1 MMSFEQR
8 SLEYREYV
16 QNYLKEYYLQFHK
29 EPQKP
34 LFEAMEYS
42 LLAGGKRLRPVFAF
56 EFCRMCGAERILAQG
71 HPELEG
77 YKVHCSVLQMRLA
90 VPAMEPPAM
99 VFPVTEATVRR
110 WREIYNRRMEGVD
123 NAATLTAFDEKRI
136 VASGG
141 ACFVH
146 DCGRL
151 LGIGWMEENALLCLA
166 SVEPGTGERVL
177 RTLLTLSDGGSVSLQ
192 VASTNTRAIRLYERL
207 GFVTVG
213 ETEKWHQIF

>member
-1 MMSFEQR
+1 MKDIPVFDTDTGVST
-8 SLEYREYV
+8 LL
-16 QNYLKEYYLQFHK
+16 LKEIPYKQTAYVKVQSVQ
-29 EPQKP
+29 PGG
-34 LFEAMEYS
+34 
-42 LLAGGKRLRPVFAF
+42 LAEHLHECVS
-56 EFCRMCGAERILAQG
+56 FCRMCGAERILAQG

-166 SVEPGTGERVL
+166 SVEPGAGERVL